1 MQNQIQE
8 LVPGQAPSLLNA
20 EKGNELI
27 KAINSLRNSR
37 GVNGIDVKIDTTG
50 ELVISQPHLQAA
62 GYSFFFAG
70 GGSWTAIAEHILP
83 VQMDSAPWQWYV
95 EFEVGDDGLVN
106 PSAHDGAQ
114 WPVDIG
120 NDNDIFGGGS
130 LDGLFNGSNGN
141 DQTFT
146 RVPIIINGRVVN
158 PGGVFKEVTVCHD
171 GNPIQQFI
179 RT

>member
-37 GVNGIDVKIDTTG
+37 GANGIEVKIDTNG
-50 ELVISQPHLQAA
+50 ELVISQPHSQAA
-62 GYSFFFAG
+62 GYTFFFAS

-83 VQMDSAPWQWYV
+83 VHMDSAPWQWYV
-95 EFEVGDDGLVN
+95 EFEVGEDGLVN
-106 PSAHDGAQ
+106 PYGHEGPD
-114 WPVDIG
+114 WPVYVGDE
-120 NDNDIFGGGS
+120 NDIFGGGS
-130 LDGLFNGSNGN
+130 LNGLFDGD

-146 RVPIIINGRVVN
+146 RVPIILNGRVVN
-158 PGGVFKEVTVCHD
+158 PGGVFKEVTTCSNGDAV
-171 GNPIQQFI
+171 QQFI
-179 RT
+179 QI